1 MVHCSQRCQN
11 LFTKTEASQTHL
23 IPAVVLA
30 STTFF
35 STNVVPGLGDKILL
49 MEHEWL
55 NNTMQWQHYEK
66 ENTQLVQSTGRKK
79 KMPQGLETSGT
90 KEVFKNSR
98 VPNLLFS
105 YQLNNKG

>member
-1 MVHCSQRCQN
+1 MAHCSQRCQN

-79 KMPQGLETSGT
+79 KSHKVWKQVAQRRCLRTQ
-90 KEVFKNSR
+90 R
-98 VPNLLFS
+98 C
-105 YQLNNKG
+105 QI